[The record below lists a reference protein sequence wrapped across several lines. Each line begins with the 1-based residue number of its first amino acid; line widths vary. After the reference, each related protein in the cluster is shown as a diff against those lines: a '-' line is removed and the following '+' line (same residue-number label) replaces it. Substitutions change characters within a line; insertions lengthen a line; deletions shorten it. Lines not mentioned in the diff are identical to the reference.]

1 MSETISA
8 FDLHRMLVGD
18 EPPLFLLEI
27 AFRTV
32 AIYAYTLVLIR
43 WIGSRSIAQLSLVEF
58 LLVIALGSAVGDA
71 MFYPD
76 VPLLHCLVVIT
87 IVVLLDKALS
97 YIVARKPRLE
107 DFIEGKSVEVISE
120 GIINCEALERQNLG
134 HDELFEQL
142 RLKEIEQLGQVR
154 AAYLETN
161 GLISVFKASPA
172 VELPGLQINPPWDVN
187 EPASHKAGEQQ
198 QRKASFACR
207 RCGQVAEIAK
217 GGALGDC
224 DNCGGIVWHECRAT
238 GQASA
243 GAR

>member
-1 MSETISA
+1 MSEAISA
-8 FDLHRMLVGD
+8 FDLHRMLIGD

-32 AIYAYTLVLIR
+32 VIYAYTLVLIR

-107 DFIEGKSVEVISE
+107 DFIEGKSVEVVRQ
-120 GIINCEALERQNLG
+120 GIINCDALERQNLG

-154 AAYLETN
+154 AAFLETN
-161 GLISVFKASPA
+161 GLISVFKVDPP
-172 VELPGLQINPPWDVN
+172 VESPGLQINPPWDVS
-187 EPASHKAGEQQ
+187 EPASHKAGEKQS
-198 QRKASFACR
+198 RKARFACR
-207 RCGQVAEIAK
+207 RCGWVAEIAK
-217 GGALGDC
+217 GGVLSAC
-224 DNCGGIVWHECRAT
+224 DNCRGIVFHECSAAR
-238 GQASA
+238 QASSRA
-243 GAR
+243 